1 MMIMTTMTSGKS
13 NLTTGRIAI
22 AHGRFNHTRQVA
34 SLSVYCY
41 ATHASLGP
49 SVSKFPMQSR
59 STQPFLHSSRQRVV
73 ILCMGPPLSPLK
85 LTLPVGDL
93 NPIPSNIMVSWV
105 HSSPEPKRHLERFSR
120 LCRAHDFNRQRDRP
134 TDHAIRSVTA
144 GRSTAMR
151 PINNN
156 N

>member
-1 MMIMTTMTSGKS
+1 MIMTTMTSGKS

-22 AHGRFNHTRQVA
+22 AHGRFNHTRHLA

-85 LTLPVGDL
+85 IDASHGGSEPYL
-93 NPIPSNIMVSWV
+93 IMVSW
-105 HSSPEPKRHLERFSR
+105 PT
-120 LCRAHDFNRQRDRP
+120 RAHSPNDISIGSAVFAGLTTVTDRQTDRQ
-134 TDHAIRSVTA
+134 TTLL
-144 GRSTAMR
+144 GL
-151 PINNN
+151 
-156 N
+156 